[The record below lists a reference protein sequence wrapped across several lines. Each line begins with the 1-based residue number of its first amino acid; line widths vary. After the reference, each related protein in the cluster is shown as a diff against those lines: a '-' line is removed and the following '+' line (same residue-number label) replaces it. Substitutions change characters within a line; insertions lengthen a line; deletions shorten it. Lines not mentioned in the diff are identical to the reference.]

1 MKITKRQLRRII
13 REAVNPAF
21 GPEIPLTPSGD
32 VDIDVLTDEQ
42 LDHYEEGFNDAAE
55 GLEPRDTMT
64 LRRIEDKA
72 PLDQMYDAGY
82 SDGNKQAKHSGG
94 IR

>member
-13 REAVNPAF
+13 KEAARLAF

-32 VDIDVLTDEQ
+32 VDIDVLSDEQ
-42 LDHYEEGFNDAAE
+42 LDHYEEGFNDATK
-55 GLEPRDTMT
+55 GLEPRDTMSLKHT
-64 LRRIEDKA
+64 ADKA

-82 SDGNKQAKHSGG
+82 SDGINQAKHSGG